1 MRRRLRDL
9 GFSIGRLPT
18 GPLNAI
24 TDVAGVRVGHTTLIE
39 GEGPLVVGEG
49 PVRTGVTAVLP
60 HDDIF
65 FNRVI
70 AGSFVLNGAGEVSGL
85 TQVAEWGLLETPIL
99 LTNTLAVGKVSDAAV
114 KWMTRHFPGIGTDYD
129 VIIPLVGECDDSWLN
144 DAVGRHVRSEH
155 VYRAIEQAS
164 GGAVPEG
171 SVGAGTGLVTCDF
184 KSGIGTS
191 SRRVSLNGG
200 GGPAAQAGAASHPG
214 DGAYTLGV
222 LVQSN
227 FGVMRSLRID
237 GVPVGE
243 LLERLLTP
251 SDRRVRNAGSIIV
264 VVATDAPLL
273 SSQIVRLCKRA
284 ALGIGRVGSF
294 AAHGSGEIVVGFST
308 ANKVP
313 RGPSGGIAAPIAGR
327 AAPLTASIE
336 VLLDEACDGLYE
348 AIVECT
354 EEAIVNSLCMADE
367 MTGPA
372 GHVAP
377 ALPLDR
383 LASILGRARA
393 AAADGRL

>member
-1 MRRRLRDL
+1 MRRRLREL
-9 GFSIGRLPT
+9 GFAIGRIPP
-18 GPLNAI
+18 GPGNAI
-24 TDVAGVRVGHTTLIE
+24 TDVPGVRVGHTTLIV
-39 GEGPLVVGEG
+39 GDGPLVVGEG

-65 FNRVI
+65 YNRVI

-114 KWMTRHFPGIGTDYD
+114 KWMTRRFPGIGTDYD

-144 DAVGRHVRSEH
+144 DTVGRHVRSEH
-155 VYRAIEQAS
+155 VYRAIEQAT
-164 GGAVPEG
+164 GGRVAEG
-171 SVGAGTGLVTCDF
+171 SVGAGTGLITCDF

-191 SRRVSLNGG
+191 SRLVTMGSTAAA
-200 GGPAAQAGAASHPG
+200 GPFN
-214 DGAYTLGV
+214 LGV

-227 FGVMRSLRID
+227 FGVMRSLRVD
-237 GVPVGE
+237 GIPVGE
-243 LLERLLTP
+243 LLEPHFATA
-251 SDRRVRNAGSIIV
+251 DRRIKNAGSIIV

-273 SSQIVRLCKRA
+273 SSQLVRLCKRA

-294 AAHGSGEIVVGFST
+294 AAHGSGEILIGFST

-313 RGPSGGIAAPIAGR
+313 RVSSR
-327 AAPLTASIE
+327 MTASIE

-348 AIVECT
+348 AVVECT

-367 MTGPA
+367 MRGPTD
-372 GHVAP
+372 HVAP

-383 LASILGRARA
+383 LEQILTKHRA
-393 AAADGRL
+393 AALASPLPCASAS

>member
-1 MRRRLRDL
+1 MRQRLRDL
-9 GFSIGRLPT
+9 GFSIGRFPT
-18 GPLNAI
+18 GPHNAI
-24 TDVAGVRVGHTTLIE
+24 TDVPGVQVGHTTLIQ

-49 PVRTGVTAVLP
+49 PVRTGVTAILP

-65 FNRVI
+65 ANRVI

-114 KWMTRHFPGIGTDYD
+114 KWMTRRFPGIGTDYD

-144 DAVGRHVRSEH
+144 DTVGRHVRSEH
-155 VYRAIEQAS
+155 VYRAIEQAAA
-164 GGAVPEG
+164 GPVAEG
-171 SVGAGTGLVTCDF
+171 SVGAGTGLITCDF
-184 KSGIGTS
+184 KSGIGSS
-191 SRRVSLNGG
+191 SRRVSV
-200 GGPAAQAGAASHPG
+200 GPDGTAGT
-214 DGAYTLGV
+214 YTLGI

-227 FGVMRSLRID
+227 FGVMHSLRVD
-237 GVPVGE
+237 GVPVGAI
-243 LLERLLTP
+243 LE
-251 SDRRVRNAGSIIV
+251 SQSSGGDRRVRNAGSIIV
-264 VVATDAPLL
+264 ILATDAPLL
-273 SSQIVRLCKRA
+273 SSQLVRLCKRA

-294 AAHGSGEIVVGFST
+294 AAHGSGEILVGFST

-313 RGPSGGIAAPIAGR
+313 RVTSRMTAA
-327 AAPLTASIE
+327 IE

-367 MTGPA
+367 MHGPTG
-372 GHVAP
+372 HTAP

-383 LASILGRARA
+383 LTQILRVHR
-393 AAADGRL
+393 DMVDTRS

>member
-1 MRRRLRDL
+1 MRRRLREL
-9 GFSIGRLPT
+9 GFSIGHLPT
-18 GPLNAI
+18 GPNNAI

-39 GEGPLVVGEG
+39 GDGPLVVGKG

-65 FNRVI
+65 YNRVI

-114 KWMTRHFPGIGTDYD
+114 KWMTRRFPGIGTDYD

-144 DAVGRHVRSEH
+144 DTVGRHVRSEH
-155 VYRAIEQAS
+155 VYRAIEQAAP
-164 GGAVPEG
+164 GAVAEG
-171 SVGAGTGLVTCDF
+171 SVGAGTGLCTCDF

-191 SRRVSLNGG
+191 SRRVAL
-200 GGPAAQAGAASHPG
+200 GADPG
-214 DGAYTLGV
+214 ARTHTLGV

-227 FGVMRSLRID
+227 FGVMRSLRVD

-243 LLERLLTP
+243 LLAP
-251 SDRRVRNAGSIIV
+251 GFAGAQRRAKNAGSIIV

-273 SSQIVRLCKRA
+273 SSQLVRLCKRA

-294 AAHGSGEIVVGFST
+294 AAHASGEILVGFST

-313 RGPSGGIAAPIAGR
+313 RVTSGMTAA
-327 AAPLTASIE
+327 IE

-354 EEAIVNSLCMADE
+354 EEAIVNSLCLADE
-367 MTGPA
+367 MRGQSD
-372 GHVAP
+372 HVAP
-377 ALPLDR
+377 ALPLAR
-383 LASILGRARA
+383 LAEILMSHRA
-393 AAADGRL
+393 AIARPAST

>member
-9 GFSIGRLPT
+9 GFVIGHLPT
-18 GPLNAI
+18 GPHNAI
-24 TDVAGVRVGHTTLIE
+24 TDVSGVRVGHTTLIE
-39 GEGPLVVGEG
+39 GDGPLIVGEG

-65 FNRVI
+65 YNRVI

-114 KWMTRHFPGIGTDYD
+114 KWMTRRFPGIGTDYD

-155 VYRAIEQAS
+155 VYRAIEQAA
-164 GGAVPEG
+164 GGPVAEG
-171 SVGAGTGLVTCDF
+171 SVGAGTGLITCDF

-191 SRRVSLNGG
+191 SRRVPI
-200 GGPAAQAGAASHPG
+200 GP
-214 DGAYTLGV
+214 DGVTGTYTLGV

-227 FGVMRSLRID
+227 FGVMRSLRVD
-237 GVPVGE
+237 GVPVGQV
-243 LLERLLTP
+243 LEPVLADR
-251 SDRRVRNAGSIIV
+251 DRRIRNAGSIIV

-273 SSQIVRLCKRA
+273 SSQLVRLCKRA

-294 AAHGSGEIVVGFST
+294 AAHGSGEILVGFST

-313 RGPSGGIAAPIAGR
+313 RVTSRMTAA
-327 AAPLTASIE
+327 IE

-354 EEAIVNSLCMADE
+354 EEAIVNSLCMAEE
-367 MTGPA
+367 MRGPT

-377 ALPLDR
+377 ALPLDLLIEILTSHR
-383 LASILGRARA
+383 ASVTVRT
-393 AAADGRL
+393 